1 VRPFYPRTLE
11 KVLWSAEE
19 VGFLRGLQVLKDVAK
34 AIRYLHVLGFIHKN
48 VKPGTTIIVSS
59 CRACRVVSCRAPVV

>member
-19 VGFLRGLQVLKDVAK
+19 VGFLRALQVLRDVAK

-48 VKPGTTIIVSS
+48 IKPGTL
-59 CRACRVVSCRAPVV
+59 RACCDLRCALRR